1 MHVLLWSVNVGIP
14 PGGGGGGVVIPP
26 CGSGGG
32 VVIPPC
38 GGGVVIPPL
47 VRVSYVLMHQTSYNR
62 FKLLMINIINI
73 IPNTILK

>member
-26 CGSGGG
+26 CGGGG
-32 VVIPPC
+32 VI
-38 GGGVVIPPL
+38 IPPL

-62 FKLLMINIINI
+62 FKLLMINLINI